1 MPWSALLM
9 GFITMIYPLAVW
21 LSQGHIEPRFLA
33 GLLILGGLTRLHDL
47 KMSQVWRWWLGGTLL
62 LFVLTV
68 WSNGLLPLKLYP
80 VLVNVALLGAF
91 AYSLIFPPSIIER
104 LARLQEPDLSLEAI
118 GYTRRVTQ
126 IWCVFFAINGAIAL
140 MTALWASSATWTLY
154 NGLLAY
160 LMMGLLFAGE
170 HVFRWH
176 FKRRLN
182 A

>member
-1 MPWSALLM
+1 MPGSALLVVL
-9 GFITMIYPLAVW
+9 ITMIYPLVVW

-33 GLLILGGLTRLHDL
+33 GLLVLGGLTRLHHL
-47 KMSQVWRWWLGGTLL
+47 KISQAWLWWLGGTLL
-62 LFVLTV
+62 LSVLTV

-104 LARLQEPDLSLEAI
+104 FARLHEPDLPLEAI

-126 IWCVFFAINGAIAL
+126 IWCVFFTVNGAIAL
-140 MTALWASSATWTLY
+140 MTALWATPAIWTLY
-154 NGLLAY
+154 NGLIAY

>member
-1 MPWSALLM
+1 MPGSALLVVL
-9 GFITMIYPLAVW
+9 ITMIYPLVVW

-33 GLLILGGLTRLHDL
+33 GLLVLGGLTRLHHL
-47 KMSQVWRWWLGGTLL
+47 KISQASRWWLAGTLL
-62 LFVLTV
+62 LFILAV

-104 LARLQEPDLSLEAI
+104 FARLQDPDLPLEAI

-126 IWCVFFAINGAIAL
+126 IWCVFFTVNGAIAL
-140 MTALWASSATWTLY
+140 MTALWATPAIWTLY
-154 NGLLAY
+154 NGLIAY

-182 A
+182 V